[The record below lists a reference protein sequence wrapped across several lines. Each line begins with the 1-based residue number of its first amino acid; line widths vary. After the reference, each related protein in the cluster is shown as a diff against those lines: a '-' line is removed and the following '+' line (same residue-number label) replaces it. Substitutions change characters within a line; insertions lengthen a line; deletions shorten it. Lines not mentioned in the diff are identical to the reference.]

1 MKDIEK
7 IVGMDPGELEA
18 EALKAAGEEDCT
30 GKAGAEGLI
39 DALGRAEALMMEET
53 ETVRR
58 RWLAP
63 IAVAAGLALVAG
75 IGLRWQQGAP
85 KDSFTDPEQAY
96 AQVEMAFSKIGD
108 GLKKGSEAME
118 KSAEIIQ
125 KPIEIINN

>member
-1 MKDIEK
+1 MKDIDK
-7 IVGMDPGELEA
+7 IKGMDPGELEA
-18 EALKAAGEEDCT
+18 EALKAAGGMDCS
-30 GKAGAEGLI
+30 GKAGAAGLI
-39 DALGRAEALMMEET
+39 DALARAEALMAEEKKG
-53 ETVRR
+53 VWRG
-58 RWLAP
+58 WIAP

-108 GLKKGSEAME
+108 GLKRGSEAME
-118 KSAEIIQ
+118 KTAEIIQ